1 MTVQMSSLLNLI
13 QNGVGSKQI
22 KITYAAT
29 YNALDAVVHGTL
41 NKHVALILPHNT
53 AGVSRGPVEKIHEVF
68 TTVKQAG
75 SGTSDYKRLGKFDR
89 TVVCVGNS
97 LPDVINAKN
106 KRIELSL
113 CHLYVQS
120 SFGKRKPY
128 KDAPYHVDLEKFES
142 GLASLIS
149 ELESVYGSKLN
160 IGIMYFGNESEYSM
174 PWLDIESAL
183 NRVLD
188 LTEHRIT
195 VYIPSYLARNELK
208 DLNPVRV
215 SAYTKNRVAEQAT

>member
-1 MTVQMSSLLNLI
+1 MTVPMSSLLSLI

-29 YNALDAVVHGTL
+29 YNALDAVIHSTL
-41 NKHVALILPHNT
+41 SKHNALILPHNT

-68 TTVKQAG
+68 VEAKLKA
-75 SGTSDYKRLGKFDR
+75 SATSDYKRLGKFDR
-89 TVVCVGNS
+89 TKICAGFA
-97 LPDVINAKN
+97 LPDLFSSKN

-142 GLASLIS
+142 GLTDLVA
-149 ELESVYGSKLN
+149 ELEKENGSKLN
-160 IGIMYFGNESEYSM
+160 LAMMYFGNESEYST
-174 PWLDIESAL
+174 PWLDIESAI

-188 LTEHRIT
+188 LTEHKMT
-195 VYIPSYLARNELK
+195 VYVPSFLARTELK
-208 DLNPVRV
+208 DLNAVRV
-215 SAYTKNRVAEQAT
+215 SAYSKNRIEQAT